1 MALIV
6 VGISDVQVSGDP
18 QDVFITYSLGSCI
31 GVTAYDPAARVG
43 GMIHYMLPLSQIAP
57 DKAAARPAMFA
68 DTGVPALLNALLA
81 LGAAKNRLVVKAV
94 GGAQLMDQHKL
105 FNIGERNF
113 LILRKILWK
122 NNMLIKAS
130 EVGGMM
136 SRTLRLEL
144 DTGRVIVKSSQGE
157 VEL

>member
-6 VGISDVQVSGDP
+6 VGISDVQASREP

-31 GVTAYDPAARVG
+31 GVTAYDPAVRVG

-81 LGAAKNRLVVKAV
+81 LGAAKSRLVVKAV

-122 NNMLIKAS
+122 NNILIKAS

-144 DTGRVIVKSSQGE
+144 DTGRVIVKSSHGE